1 MDKAIKTH
9 FDEYPDDVRGRL
21 GQLRSFIFELLSDL
35 GLGEVEESLKW
46 GEPSYNVKTGSPIRI
61 DWKLKSPNNY
71 YLFFNCQTKLVD
83 TFRELHDGT
92 LVFQGNRAIVLNL
105 TEPLPRALI
114 KAKWNFKDL
123 NSSRGDFKHN
133 FYTSVVVEPLS

>member
-1 MDKAIKTH
+1 MDKEIKTH

-21 GQLRSFIFELLSDL
+21 EELRSLIFELSSDL

-46 GEPSYNVKTGSPIRI
+46 GEPSYGVKTGSPIRI

-71 YLFFNCQTKLVD
+71 YLFFNCQTKLID

-92 LVFQGNRAIVLNL
+92 LAFQGNRAIVLNL
-105 TEPLPRALI
+105 TEPLPKTSIKQCLELALTYQQ
-114 KAKWNFKDL
+114 
-123 NSSRGDFKHN
+123 RKHL
-133 FYTSVVVEPLS
+133 PLLGA